1 MTDDLLC
8 MSRINKHF
16 PGVHALKDV
25 GFSLRRGEVHALLG
39 ENGAGKSTLIK
50 ILGGIYFADSGTISI
65 EGEMVTIRGVDD
77 AYHNGLAIIHQELCL
92 AANMSVA
99 QNIFMGREKLKSVG
113 LGLVDFEE
121 MNRCAIEIM
130 KEIGLDV
137 SPNTLVE
144 ELSIAQQQMVEI
156 CKAISF
162 NAKIIVMDEPTSS
175 LSDKEVDML
184 FDLIKRLQ
192 KRKVSIVYISH
203 KLEEL
208 WRIADRVTV
217 LRDGENITTEIMSNV
232 TRDSLVKAMVGRDI
246 KDLYIANRI
255 CGREP
260 ILIVKNLTTKHI
272 KDVNFEL
279 RKGEILGISGLI
291 GAGRTELARALFG
304 IDPILGGEI
313 WLDGQNINI
322 SSPKEA
328 IEKGISLIPEDRKKT
343 GLVLIN
349 SVGFNITLLRLSEFI
364 KRLRYNRTEEYNIF
378 QQFVEALSIRTTG
391 YEQQIM
397 NLSGGNQQK
406 VVISKWLS
414 TNPKILI
421 MDEPTRG
428 IDIGSKKEIYCLM
441 EQMSKN
447 GISIIMI
454 SSELP
459 EIIGM
464 CSRVLVM
471 RSGQVSSI
479 LDGAKEDIA
488 QENVMAYAMP
498 D

>member
-1 MTDDLLC
+1 MTKDLLC
-8 MSRINKHF
+8 MSKINKHF

-25 GFSLRRGEVHALLG
+25 DFSLRRGEVHALLG

-50 ILGGIYFADSGTISI
+50 VLGGIYSSDSGTIVM
-65 EGEMVTIRGVDD
+65 EGREVTIRSVAD
-77 AYHNGLAIIHQELCL
+77 AYDNGLAIIHQELCL

-99 QNIFMGREKLKSVG
+99 QNIFMGREKLKNLG
-113 LGLVDFEE
+113 LGLVDFDEI
-121 MNRCAIEIM
+121 NRCAVQIM
-130 KEIGLDV
+130 KEIGLDI
-137 SPNTLVE
+137 SPSTLVE
-144 ELSIAQQQMVEI
+144 ELSIAQRQMVEI

-175 LSDKEVDML
+175 LCDKEVDML
-184 FDLIKRLQ
+184 FALIKRLQ
-192 KRKVSIVYISH
+192 KKNVSIIYISH

-217 LRDGENITTEIMSNV
+217 LRDGENITTQPMSDV
-232 TRDSLVKAMVGRDI
+232 SRDLLVKAMVGRDI
-246 KDLYIANRI
+246 KDLYIARKMF
-255 CGREP
+255 GGEP
-260 ILIVKNLTTKHI
+260 ILTVKNLTTKYI
-272 KDVNFEL
+272 KDVSFEL
-279 RKGEILGISGLI
+279 QKGEILGISGLI

-304 IDPILGGEI
+304 LDPILSGEI
-313 WLDGQNINI
+313 WLNGQNIDI
-322 SSPKEA
+322 HSPKDA
-328 IEKGISLIPEDRKKT
+328 IKRGISLIPEDRKKT
-343 GLVLIN
+343 GLILVN
-349 SVGFNITLLRLSEFI
+349 SVGFNITLLRLSDFI
-364 KRLRYNRTEEYNIF
+364 NNMRYNRVEEHNIF

-391 YEQQIM
+391 YEQQIL

-428 IDIGSKKEIYCLM
+428 IDIGSKKEIYSLM
-441 EQMSKN
+441 EQMLIRD
-447 GISIIMI
+447 ISIIMI

-471 RSGQVSSI
+471 RDGQVSSI

-488 QENVMAYAMP
+488 QESVMACAMP